1 MDLET
6 LSDAE
11 LADLAEA
18 VKAERHRRLML
29 CRHCGGEMVVWHLH
43 ICDERGGANLSL
55 DSDAAR
61 ALTIGNLHA

>member
-1 MDLET
+1 MDLQT

-11 LADLAEA
+11 LAELLSAI
-18 VKAERHRRLML
+18 KAEQHRRRMR
-29 CRHCGGEMVVWHLH
+29 CRHCGGDTILYHLH

-61 ALTIGNLHA
+61 SLTRAALP